1 MLYLNQKIALRDFP
15 FFISTLILLLLLCQY
30 SCKQKNNLP
39 EKQSTAP
46 FIISFGS
53 CNKEDE
59 PQDYWTDI
67 AALNP
72 DIWIWMGDNIYGDS
86 NDPNIIAEAYQVQKS
101 NSNYQKFIAYHQ
113 ILGTWDDHD
122 YGMND
127 GNKSYVHKEE
137 SKKLLI
143 DFLDYPELSAT
154 VDHEGVYHSKDLA
167 DGKIKVLLLDTRS
180 FQDVLERNPDRTS
193 RYLPSQYGD
202 ILGAEQWAWLESELE
217 NSKAAL
223 NIIVSSIQFLA
234 EEQGYEKWSNFPSSK
249 NRLIE
254 LLEKN
259 TEKKCLILSGD
270 RHIAEVSRQNFSK
283 LTYPLYDI
291 TSSGLTHSYETA
303 VESNSHRIDS
313 LVRIK
318 NFGSLKVHLSE
329 GIDSSIIRIHSTDGR
344 TLIKHKLEL

>member
-1 MLYLNQKIALRDFP
+1 
-15 FFISTLILLLLLCQY
+15 
-30 SCKQKNNLP
+30 LP
-39 EKQSTAP
+39 TTQEAEP
-46 FIISFGS
+46 FIITFGS

-59 PQDYWTDI
+59 AQDYWPNI

-72 DIWIWMGDNIYGDS
+72 DLWIWMGDNIYGDS
-86 NDPNIIAEAYQVQKS
+86 DNPDLIALAYQLQKS
-101 NSNYQKFIAYHQ
+101 NKYYKDFITGHQ

-127 GNKSYVHKEE
+127 GNKSYASKEE

-143 DFLDYPELSAT
+143 DFLNYPEIAAT
-154 VDHEGVYHSKDLA
+154 EEREGIYHSKLLA
-167 DGKIKVLLLDTRS
+167 EGKIKVILLDTRS
-180 FQDVLERNPDRTS
+180 FQDVLKKNPDRTT
-193 RYLPSQYGD
+193 RYLPSRDGD
-202 ILGAEQWAWLESELE
+202 ILGAGQWAWLETELE

-234 EEQGYEKWSNFPSSK
+234 EEQVYEKWANFPSSK
-249 NRLIE
+249 RRFIE

-259 TEKKCLILSGD
+259 RNKKCLILSGD
-270 RHIAEVSRQNFSK
+270 RHIAEVSRQNYPK

-318 NFGSLKVHLSE
+318 NFGSLMLYLNSSLDSCIVRLHDIE
-329 GIDSSIIRIHSTDGR
+329 GN
-344 TLIKHKLEL
+344 TLIKRNLYANESKSN